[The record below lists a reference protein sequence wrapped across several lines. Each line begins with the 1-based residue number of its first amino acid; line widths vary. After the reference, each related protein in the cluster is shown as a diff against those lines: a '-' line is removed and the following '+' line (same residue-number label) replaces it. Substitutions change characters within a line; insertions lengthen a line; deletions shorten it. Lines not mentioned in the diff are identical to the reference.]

1 MLLSLRS
8 SPRLTSW
15 NLVLFLARVVGRR
28 SAELRTRRSKTRGR
42 MIDDTKLRRVVVAKP
57 IATLWSGVDWAPD
70 EEVVIK
76 EMIEPTKARTI
87 EESRTPTTNI
97 TAGFAMFI
105 ASESKVKLPLLCA
118 LS

>member
-1 MLLSLRS
+1 M
-8 SPRLTSW
+8 
-15 NLVLFLARVVGRR
+15 
-28 SAELRTRRSKTRGR
+28 
-42 MIDDTKLRRVVVAKP
+42 AKP